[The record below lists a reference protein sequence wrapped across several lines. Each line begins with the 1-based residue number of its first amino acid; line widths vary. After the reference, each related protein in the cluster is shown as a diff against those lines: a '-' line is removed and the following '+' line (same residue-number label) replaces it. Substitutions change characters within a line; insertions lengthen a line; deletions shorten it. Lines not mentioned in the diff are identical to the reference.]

1 MITKKYIQCSHNPN
15 DMLGQNHYSTVSVM
29 QAKRDQK
36 YPGFESLG
44 LESGH
49 TYDNATDVEKNG
61 SNDHYSEPTIS
72 GLPTLG
78 ST

>member
-15 DMLGQNHYSTVSVM
+15 DMLGQNHSSTVSVM

-49 TYDNATDVEKNG
+49 TYDNATDVEKMAQVIITMN
-61 SNDHYSEPTIS
+61 
-72 GLPTLG
+72 LP
-78 ST
+78 